1 MDDCKLP
8 ASALSGI
15 GLTQVVGFT
24 HLIFASVSES
34 ALAVILTSL
43 DFVMS

>member
-24 HLIFASVSES
+24 HLIFRQCFS
-34 ALAVILTSL
+34 
-43 DFVMS
+43 FVKARSR